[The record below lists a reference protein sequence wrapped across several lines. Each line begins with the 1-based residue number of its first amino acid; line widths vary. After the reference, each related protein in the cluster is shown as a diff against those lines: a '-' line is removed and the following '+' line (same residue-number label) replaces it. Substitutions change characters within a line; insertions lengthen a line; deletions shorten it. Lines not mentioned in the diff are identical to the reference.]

1 MRSINLDQIRALV
14 TVQECGSVTAAAVQL
29 HLSQPA
35 VTKQLSEL
43 EARFGLKVMAK
54 VGRRTLLTPAGL
66 ELVELGRHLLEEAD
80 GVTAAMRR
88 HSEGWLGRVRV
99 GMSMTM
105 LTHFVP
111 PILRQIRDDH
121 PTIELAIKTALS
133 AEIAAKVFANE
144 LDIGIVT
151 LPVLDTSLTV
161 VPYFH
166 DELMVVLPLHH
177 DAPDVITPKYL
188 AGQALILG
196 NRQSALRRM
205 ITAWLAVEDLELPKP
220 IMELDNIDGMK
231 SVVGAGLGVSVVPSL
246 SLSGRS
252 AADPSP
258 QHFIVRPLVPPV
270 SRTIGLIE
278 RADKSEDRAHTY
290 VRNAFLAARN
300 AVGLTP
306 RNGQA
311 ELPPSAAGRE
321 APSPHA
327 RMRPS
332 GTQQRSLPGGAKP

>member
-14 TVQECGSVTAAAVQL
+14 TVQECGSITAAAVQL

-43 EARFGLKVMAK
+43 EARFGLKVIAK

-66 ELVELGRHLLEEAD
+66 ELVELGRHLLEQAD
-80 GVTAAMRR
+80 GISSAMRR
-88 HSEGWLGRVRV
+88 HSEGWLGKVRI

-121 PTIELAIKTALS
+121 PTIELVVKTALS

-151 LPVLDTSLTV
+151 LPVPDTSLTV
-161 VPYFH
+161 VPYYS
-166 DELMVVLPLHH
+166 DDLMVVLPLHY

-188 AGQALILG
+188 ASQPLILG
-196 NRQSALRRM
+196 SRSSALRRM
-205 ITAWLAVEDLELPKP
+205 IAVWFATDDLELPKP

-231 SVVGAGLGVSVVPSL
+231 SIVGAGLGVSIVPSL
-246 SLSGRS
+246 SLGGQSVV
-252 AADPSP
+252 DKPSP
-258 QHFIVRPLVPPV
+258 HFIVRPLDPPV

-278 RADKSEDRAHTY
+278 RADKQEDRAFSY
-290 VRNAFLAARN
+290 VRDALMAARN
-300 AVGLTP
+300 V
-306 RNGQA
+306 R
-311 ELPPSAAGRE
+311 
-321 APSPHA
+321 
-327 RMRPS
+327 
-332 GTQQRSLPGGAKP
+332 

>member
-14 TVQECGSVTAAAVQL
+14 TVQECGSITAAAVQL

-80 GVTAAMRR
+80 GITAAMRR
-88 HSEGWLGRVRV
+88 HSEGWLGKVRI

-133 AEIAAKVFANE
+133 ADIAAKVFANE

-151 LPVLDTSLTV
+151 LPVLDTSLNV
-161 VPYFH
+161 MPFYH
-166 DELMVVLPLHH
+166 DELMVVLPLHY
-177 DAPDVITPKYL
+177 DAPDVITPRYL
-188 AGQALILG
+188 ATQPLILG
-196 NRQSALRRM
+196 NKSSALRRM
-205 ITAWLAVEDLELPKP
+205 VAVWLAAEDLELPKP

-246 SLSGRS
+246 SLNGTS
-252 AADPSP
+252 AVDKLPT
-258 QHFIVRPLVPPV
+258 HFIVRPLDPPV

-278 RADKSEDRAHTY
+278 RSDKQEDRAFTY
-290 VRNAFLAARN
+290 VRDALMAARN
-300 AVGLTP
+300 I
-306 RNGQA
+306 R
-311 ELPPSAAGRE
+311 
-321 APSPHA
+321 
-327 RMRPS
+327 
-332 GTQQRSLPGGAKP
+332 

>member
-1 MRSINLDQIRALV
+1 MRSVNLDQIRALI
-14 TVQECGSVTAAAVQL
+14 TVQECGSITAAAVQL

-35 VTKQLSEL
+35 VTKQINEL

-80 GVTAAMRR
+80 GITSAMRR
-88 HSEGWLGRVRV
+88 HSEGWLGKVRI

-133 AEIAAKVFANE
+133 AEIAAKVFTNE

-151 LPVLDTSLTV
+151 LPVVDTSLTI
-161 VPYFH
+161 VPYFR
-166 DELMVVLPLHH
+166 DELMVILPLHH
-177 DAPDVITPKYL
+177 QAPDVITPQYL
-188 AGQALILG
+188 AAQPLILG
-196 NRQSALRRM
+196 NNSSALRRM
-205 ITAWLAVEDLELPKP
+205 IAAWLAAEDLELPKP

-246 SLSGRS
+246 SLSGQS
-252 AADPSP
+252 VVDNPSP
-258 QHFIVRPLVPPV
+258 HFIVRPLDPPV
-270 SRTIGLIE
+270 SRDIGLIE
-278 RADKSEDRAHTY
+278 RADKQEDRAFSY
-290 VRNAFLAARN
+290 VREALM
-300 AVGLTP
+300 
-306 RNGQA
+306 A
-311 ELPPSAAGRE
+311 ESNI
-321 APSPHA
+321 
-327 RMRPS
+327 
-332 GTQQRSLPGGAKP
+332 RST

>member
-14 TVQECGSVTAAAVQL
+14 TVQERGSITAAALHL

-35 VTKQLSEL
+35 VTKQLNEL
-43 EARFGLKVMAK
+43 EARFGLKVIAK

-66 ELVELGRHLLEEAD
+66 ELVELGRHLLDNAD
-80 GVTAAMRR
+80 GMTAAMRR
-88 HSEGWLGRVRV
+88 HSEGWLGRVRI

-121 PTIELAIKTALS
+121 PTIELAVKTALS

-151 LPVLDTSLTV
+151 LPVHDTSLTIL
-161 VPYFH
+161 PFFR
-166 DELMVVLPLHH
+166 DELLVVLPLHYE
-177 DAPDVITPKYL
+177 APEVITPKYL
-188 AGQALILG
+188 AAQQLILG
-196 NRQSALRRM
+196 NKNSALRRM
-205 ITAWLAVEDLELPKP
+205 ITGWLAAADLELPKP

-246 SLSGRS
+246 SLGGMSAVLSVLSGK
-252 AADPSP
+252 PSP
-258 QHFIVRPLVPPV
+258 HFKVRRLDPPV

-278 RADKSEDRAHTY
+278 RTDKHEDRAFSY
-290 VRNAFLAARN
+290 VRDALVAARN
-300 AVGLTP
+300 LG
-306 RNGQA
+306 
-311 ELPPSAAGRE
+311 
-321 APSPHA
+321 
-327 RMRPS
+327 
-332 GTQQRSLPGGAKP
+332 

>member
-1 MRSINLDQIRALV
+1 MRNINLDQIRALI
-14 TVQECGSVTAAAVQL
+14 TVQECGSITAAAVQL

-35 VTKQLSEL
+35 VTKQISEL

-66 ELVELGRHLLEEAD
+66 ELVELGRHLLDEAD
-80 GVTAAMRR
+80 AVTAAMRR
-88 HSEGWLGRVRV
+88 HSEGWLGRVRI

-161 VPYFH
+161 APYFR
-166 DELMVVLPLHH
+166 DELQVILPLHH
-177 DAPDVITPKYL
+177 DAPEMITPRYL
-188 AGQALILG
+188 AAQPLILG
-196 NRQSALRRM
+196 NRSSALRKM
-205 ITAWLAVEDLELPKP
+205 VSSWLAAADLELPKP
-220 IMELDNIDGMK
+220 VMELDNIDGMK

-246 SLSGRS
+246 SLSGMS
-252 AADPSP
+252 ATDHVPP
-258 QHFIVRPLVPPV
+258 HFIVRPLDPPIV
-270 SRTIGLIE
+270 RNIGLIE
-278 RADKSEDRAHTY
+278 RSDKQEDRAFSY
-290 VRNAFLAARN
+290 VRDALIAAR
-300 AVGLTP
+300 
-306 RNGQA
+306 
-311 ELPPSAAGRE
+311 
-321 APSPHA
+321 
-327 RMRPS
+327 
-332 GTQQRSLPGGAKP
+332 KID

>member
-14 TVQECGSVTAAAVQL
+14 TVQECGSITAAAVQL
-29 HLSQPA
+29 NLSQPA
-35 VTKQLSEL
+35 VTKQISEL

-66 ELVELGRHLLEEAD
+66 ELVELGRHLLEEANSI
-80 GVTAAMRR
+80 TAAMRR
-88 HSEGWLGRVRV
+88 HSEGWLGKVRI

-133 AEIAAKVFANE
+133 ADIAAKVFANE

-151 LPVLDTSLTV
+151 LPVVDTSLNV
-161 VPYFH
+161 MPFYR

-188 AGQALILG
+188 AAQPLILG
-196 NRQSALRRM
+196 NTTSALRRM
-205 ITAWLAVEDLELPKP
+205 VAVWLAAENLELPKP

-231 SVVGAGLGVSVVPSL
+231 SVVGVGLGVSVVPSL
-246 SLSGRS
+246 SLSGKS
-252 AADPSP
+252 AVDTLPT
-258 QHFIVRPLVPPV
+258 HFIVRPLEPRVA
-270 SRTIGLIE
+270 RTIGLIA
-278 RADKSEDRAHTY
+278 RSDKQEDRAFSY
-290 VRNAFLAARN
+290 VRDALMAARN
-300 AVGLTP
+300 IT
-306 RNGQA
+306 
-311 ELPPSAAGRE
+311 
-321 APSPHA
+321 
-327 RMRPS
+327 
-332 GTQQRSLPGGAKP
+332 